1 MLNLTS
7 ERMLRNDTPSHEEY
21 AEDLDDTMDALLGS
35 GFQEAVAETQQQR
48 TNLLLQQQLDCG
60 IVENNQQQNEQPDQ
74 RQVLQQDENAV
85 LSMSLVHAGAEVRL
99 PVAHARDPLQ
109 DLMLSVL
116 DINPANLSDELKVGL
131 LEVKLQVSKRG
142 KGQHT

>member
-1 MLNLTS
+1 
-7 ERMLRNDTPSHEEY
+7 
-21 AEDLDDTMDALLGS
+21 MDALLGS
-35 GFQEAVAETQQQR
+35 GFQEAIAETQQQR